1 MKINCQSST
10 AIFWVATVL
19 FSLINLQ
26 ASEIRVCQ
34 FAEDNGAILRRS
46 YPDALSGLVDSA
58 RKSTGLPLAE
68 SPILLNSFLDP
79 RLRECPFLYVNWDD
93 YSQWAEMSEEEV
105 GALRK
110 YILDGGF
117 VYVDAGIAAEF
128 LRGGGGGVGMQS
140 QHHSYAE
147 WQERPEVR
155 DFFKRVLPEYSFQ
168 ALGRD
173 DPLFGC
179 FYQGLPDTGILP
191 PSVREYTMRE
201 KWPNGTY
208 SAVGIRLGGHLA
220 VLATPVVAMGWG
232 KDVLGGWT
240 TEIRMRVLEDRDEL
254 RQMLPQAAVLGPKYE
269 ARREDGGIDQ
279 IYCQDGALPAWL
291 HAPTGDWRVFR
302 YYDSKQIS
310 DYTHVFYTRLGTN
323 FLIAALMG
331 I

>member
-1 MKINCQSST
+1 M
-10 AIFWVATVL
+10 
-19 FSLINLQ
+19 LISGYCLQ
-26 ASEIRVCQ
+26 AAEIRIGQ
-34 FAEDNGAILRRS
+34 FAENGGAVLRRG
-46 YPDALSGLVDSA
+46 YPDALPGLVNSA
-58 RKSTGLPLAE
+58 RRSTGLPLDE
-68 SPILLNSFLDP
+68 SPILMDSLTDS
-79 RLRECPFLYVNWDD
+79 RLRECPFLYINWDD
-93 YSQWAEMSEEEV
+93 CTRWEKMGDDEAN
-105 GALRK
+105 ALRK

-117 VYVDAGIAAEF
+117 VYIDAGITAEF
-128 LRGGGGGVGMQS
+128 LRGNDAVGVIHS

-155 DFFKRVLPEYSFQ
+155 EFFKRVLPEYSFQ
-168 ALGRD
+168 PLGRD

-179 FYQGLPDTGILP
+179 FYQGLPNTEILP
-191 PSVREYTMRE
+191 PTVREYTIRE
-201 KWPNGTY
+201 KWPSGTY
-208 SAVGIRLGGHLA
+208 SAVGIRIEGRLA

-279 IYCQDGALPAWL
+279 IYCQGDALPAWL

-310 DYTHVFYTRLGTN
+310 DYTHIFYTRLGTN
-323 FLIAALMG
+323 FLISALLG

>member
-1 MKINCQSST
+1 MFFQFFHKIFFFI
-10 AIFWVATVL
+10 AIFAAAYCVDAEGL
-19 FSLINLQ
+19 RIG
-26 ASEIRVCQ
+26 Q
-34 FAEDNGAILRRS
+34 FAEGGSRILHRS
-46 YPDALSGLVDSA
+46 YPDALSGLIDSA
-58 RKSTGLPLAE
+58 RKATGLPLDE
-68 SPILLNSFLDP
+68 SPILMDSFLDS

-93 YSQWAEMSEEEV
+93 CSHWSTMSEEEV
-105 GALRK
+105 AALRK

-117 VYVDAGIAAEF
+117 VYIDAGITAEF
-128 LRGGGGGVGMQS
+128 LRGSAGSISIQS

-168 ALGRD
+168 PLGRD

-179 FYQGLPDTGILP
+179 FYQGLPNTEILP
-191 PSVREYTMRE
+191 PTVREYTTRE
-201 KWPNGTY
+201 KWPSGTY
-208 SAVGIRLGGHLA
+208 SAVGIRLGGHIA

-232 KDVLGGWT
+232 KNVLGGWT
-240 TEIRMRVLEDRDEL
+240 TEIRMRVLEERDEL
-254 RQMLPQAAVLGPKYE
+254 KQMLPQAAVLGPKYE

-279 IYCQDGALPAWL
+279 IYCQEGTLPAWL

-323 FLIAALMG
+323 FLISALLG